1 MDGRDEGRPGPARPG
16 RRQPGAGRRVLA
28 RQGPDPARPLLAP
41 AHRRAG
47 PAKQA
52 EASGAHL
59 RRGTV
64 YFTRGSGGVSAVS
77 PRTGRTLW
85 DSNSTVEQQG
95 PPAASATH
103 VYFASP
109 TGRVAA
115 LNVSTGKIEG
125 TSAGRDDSGEPDNTS
140 GAPLTLVGDALYVPY
155 GDRSVYTPDVRT
167 L

>member
-1 MDGRDEGRPGPARPG
+1 M
-16 RRQPGAGRRVLA
+16 RVS
-28 RQGPDPARPLLAP
+28 G
-41 AHRRAG
+41 
-47 PAKQA
+47 KQA
-52 EASGAHL
+52 EASGAYL

-64 YFTRGSGGVSAVS
+64 HVTRGSGGVSAVS

-85 DSNSTVEQQG
+85 ESNSPVEQQG
-95 PPAASATH
+95 PPTASATH

-109 TGRVAA
+109 SGRVAA

-125 TSAGRDDSGEPDNTS
+125 TRDGRDDSGEPDNTS

-155 GDRSVYTPDVRT
+155 GDRSVYTLDVQT